1 MARDC
6 GDFAESE
13 ARREPARALPVG
25 LLKEGNETNPG
36 WNLMSSLHAPSAVMP
51 RSKARSAAISRQGAR
66 LLGAVLAVSLFTAAP
81 IIAGAF
87 APAQAQAS
95 QARSQASHVS
105 VAFRAALEP
114 YGRWERHSRWGEIWM
129 PANRARDWRPYT
141 LGRWVYSND
150 WGWYW
155 AEDQEEAPWGWVAYH
170 YGRWIFD
177 RETGWAWIPGDE
189 WGPAF
194 VQWRH
199 GGEYVGW
206 APMPPD
212 EIVVEYRDQPDVWI
226 FCRARDFGAARL
238 AGVVIAPQEYSLFMR
253 ETIVVNQTVVL
264 RDRGQFAVDP
274 GIPPAFIAAAIGR
287 PLRIFDVRPRIL
299 AGTAPVPGATV
310 VGPQDLKPLRDGAR
324 NRTMGLQ
331 TSVRETPQT
340 IAPAPRG
347 TQLKPLAAGEQ
358 GRLGDNPPRA
368 AQEPQRAQQRQGP
381 PQQPQQQQ
389 DQQRLSPSTSGQG
402 PTRERAEGGRLQNQQ
417 QGKQDQQPGGA
428 AREREPA
435 QTQGRSSDQQ
445 RQMRE
450 EERQRS
456 QDRATERSRP
466 SDTQGRGSEERR
478 QQIDSE
484 RTGARPQ
491 QRPDTEGRGQIAPE
505 RQQPQ
510 SGRSSGDAG
519 RAGARPQEQRS
530 TPSATEGRGGGGGSG
545 QVAPPQQH
553 GPSGSSGGGAPA
565 RVAPSGGG
573 PAGGGPAGGAA
584 GGGHAG
590 PRP

>member
-1 MARDC
+1 
-6 GDFAESE
+6 
-13 ARREPARALPVG
+13 
-25 LLKEGNETNPG
+25 
-36 WNLMSSLHAPSAVMP
+36 MP
-51 RSKARSAAISRQGAR
+51 RSMARCASVSHRGAG

-81 IIAGAF
+81 IISGAF
-87 APAQAQAS
+87 APVQAQAPS
-95 QARSQASHVS
+95 SHVS
-105 VAFRAALEP
+105 VAFRAALGP
-114 YGRWERHSRWGEIWM
+114 YGRWERHSHWGAVWM

-155 AEDQEEAPWGWVAYH
+155 AEDQEEAAWGWVAYH
-170 YGRWIFD
+170 YGRWVFD
-177 RETGWAWIPGDE
+177 REIGWAWIPGEE

-199 GGEYVGW
+199 GGDYVGW

-212 EIVVEYRDQPDVWI
+212 EILVEYRDQPDVWI

-238 AGVVIAPQEYSLFMR
+238 AGVIIAPQQYPLFMR

-264 RDRGQFAVDP
+264 RDRGHFAVDP

-287 PLRIFDVRPRIL
+287 PLRTFDVRPRIL

-310 VGPQDLKPLRDGAR
+310 VRPQDLNALRDGAR
-324 NRTMGLQ
+324 NRNFGPQ

-340 IAPAPRG
+340 IAPSARG

-368 AQEPQRAQQRQGP
+368 AQEPQRAQPLQQRQGQP
-381 PQQPQQQQ
+381 QPQQQQ
-389 DQQRLSPSTSGQG
+389 QQQGQQQPSQSTTQGRGQQQVA
-402 PTRERAEGGRLQNQQ
+402 PTREREEGRRLQNQQ

-445 RQMRE
+445 RQLRE
-450 EERQRS
+450 ESGQRS

-466 SDTQGRGSEERR
+466 SDTQGRGSAERR
-478 QQIDSE
+478 QQIDPE
-484 RTGARPQ
+484 RRGARPQ
-491 QRPDTEGRGQIAPE
+491 QRPDTEGRRQIAPE

-510 SGRSSGDAG
+510 TGRGSVDPG

-530 TPSATEGRGGGGGSG
+530 APSAMEGRSGGGGR
-545 QVAPPQQH
+545 VAPAQQQH
-553 GPSGSSGGGAPA
+553 GPSGPSGGGAPPRA
-565 RVAPSGGG
+565 APSGAG
-573 PAGGGPAGGAA
+573 PAGATEGR
-584 GGGHAG
+584 GHSG